1 MPGSTLALV
10 EWRLLQGV
18 PGEDVRRVL
27 AVARRATYR
36 KNEIVFHQG
45 DPADSL
51 HLISKGRFA
60 ILVATPLGEH
70 ATLAIRG
77 SGESFGEMAIAG
89 AGAKRSATVEALED
103 AETFCVGQSEFRRL
117 RREHPGID
125 QLLIDFLAA
134 EVRGLNDRLLEAL
147 YVPVERRVLRRLA
160 ELTRIYGSEDG
171 EVIIPLTQEDLAGL
185 VGATRPTINQVLR
198 SLESKGMVTLTRGK
212 TIVVDREALIAQA
225 R

>member
-1 MPGSTLALV
+1 M

-45 DPADSL
+45 NPADSL

-60 ILVATPLGEH
+60 ILVATPLGEQ

-117 RREHPGID
+117 RREHRESTSYSSI
-125 QLLIDFLAA
+125 FW
-134 EVRGLNDRLLEAL
+134 
-147 YVPVERRVLRRLA
+147 RRRCAGSTTGCSRRSTSPSSGESFA
-160 ELTRIYGSEDG
+160 GS
-171 EVIIPLTQEDLAGL
+171 P
-185 VGATRPTINQVLR
+185 
-198 SLESKGMVTLTRGK
+198 S
-212 TIVVDREALIAQA
+212 
-225 R
+225 